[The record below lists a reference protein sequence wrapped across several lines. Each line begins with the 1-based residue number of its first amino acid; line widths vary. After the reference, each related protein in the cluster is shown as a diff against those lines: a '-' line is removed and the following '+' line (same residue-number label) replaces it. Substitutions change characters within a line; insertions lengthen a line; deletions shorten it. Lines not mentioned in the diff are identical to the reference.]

1 MIFSK
6 NSISYFLLPVA
17 LVAAGCGASMP
28 SQELVNARAAY
39 DDAAQGPAASI
50 APDRLLEAK
59 QALDKAEKFHEDDSQ
74 SREEKH
80 YAYVA
85 ERVAN
90 LADTYAKIAQ
100 AEKHA
105 GQASSD
111 VSKLQDSRRIQAE
124 GAASAANTALASERE
139 ARAKAEASLRSALAS
154 LLEMASVKEEPRGL
168 VITLNGSVLFATDKS
183 ALLPAA
189 QRKLDEVA
197 TALKD
202 LKPGQAIVVEGH
214 TDSVGADDHNQTL
227 SQARAQS
234 VRDYL
239 ASRGVPG
246 DKLTA
251 VGKGEGTPIAD
262 NTSAEG
268 RANNRR
274 VEIVISPGGNQ
285 AVTSGK

>member
-1 MIFSK
+1 MSFTK
-6 NSISYFLLPVA
+6 NSIAYFLLPVA
-17 LVAAGCGASMP
+17 LVAAGCAATAP
-28 SQELVNARAAY
+28 SQELINARAAY
-39 DDAAQGPAASI
+39 DDAANGPAASV

-100 AEKHA
+100 AEKQA
-105 GQASSD
+105 GQATSD

-124 GAASAANTALASERE
+124 GAASAATTALASERE

-154 LLEMASVKEEPRGL
+154 LLELASVKEESRGL

-189 QRKLDEVA
+189 QKKLDEVGA
-197 TALKD
+197 ALKD
-202 LKPGQAIVVEGH
+202 LKPGQTIVVEGH
-214 TDSVGADDHNQTL
+214 TDSAGPDDHNMKL

-239 ASRGVPG
+239 AGHGVPG
-246 DKLTA
+246 DKITA

-262 NTSAEG
+262 NNSPEG

-274 VEIVISPGGNQ
+274 VELIVSPGGNQ